1 MLIFWVS
8 QWLRFRGKRM
18 TDTMITQMPKYELMQ
33 DSGFEW
39 IGDIPSSWNL
49 LSVKQIYRLVMEESG
64 KNHNLELLSVYS
76 DIGVRPR
83 AELEEK
89 GNKASS
95 TDGYWLVRKGDFVVN
110 KLLAWMGGLGL
121 SEYDGVTS
129 PAYDVLRPR
138 KEICGSYFNYLFR
151 SPACTSELKKH
162 SRGIM
167 DMRLRLYFDK
177 FGVVKVPFP
186 SLKEQKAIS
195 NFLDKRTSQIDE
207 AIAIKQKQIEL
218 LKERKQIIIQQVVT
232 HGLNPDVPM
241 KDSGVDWIGTIPE
254 HWDIA
259 KLKLLTDKIVDGA
272 HFTPTYVASG
282 VPFLRVTDLTN
293 MRSGLINWGQVRYIP
308 EKEHKELIK
317 RAKANVGDV
326 LLSKNGTIGLT
337 KVIDWEEEFSFFV
350 SLCLIKVKKN
360 LSPYY
365 FEAFFNSPIVDRQIT
380 FGSSRTSVT
389 NLHLEKI
396 KELLIV
402 LPPIE
407 EQAMIVD
414 YIKSFS
420 TDYDE
425 AINIQTQQIEKLKE
439 YKATLINSAVTGKI
453 KVTELA

>member
-1 MLIFWVS
+1 MSNI
-8 QWLRFRGKRM
+8 
-18 TDTMITQMPKYELMQ
+18 MIGQQTKYDSYK
-33 DSGFEW
+33 DSGIEW
-39 IGDIPSSWNL
+39 IGEVPASWRLEKAKWLFTKAERSVNPDDDIVTCFRDGQVTL
-49 LSVKQIYRLVMEESG
+49 R
-64 KNHNLELLSVYS
+64 KN
-76 DIGVRPR
+76 RR
-83 AELEEK
+83 
-89 GNKASS
+89 
-95 TDGYWLVRKGDFVVN
+95 TDGFTNALKEHGYQGIRKGDLVIHAMDAFAGAIGVSDSDGKSTPVYSACVPRIDGEVNPYFYAYYMRDLALSGFIVSLAKGIRERSTDFRFNDFAGLILPWPSYQVQSEVV
-110 KLLAWMGGLGL
+110 A
-121 SEYDGVTS
+121 
-129 PAYDVLRPR
+129 
-138 KEICGSYFNYLFR
+138 
-151 SPACTSELKKH
+151 
-162 SRGIM
+162 
-167 DMRLRLYFDK
+167 
-177 FGVVKVPFP
+177 
-186 SLKEQKAIS
+186 
-195 NFLDKRTSQIDE
+195 FLDRKTAQIDE

-218 LKERKQIIIQQVVT
+218 LKERKQIIIQQAVT
-232 HGLNPDVPM
+232 QGLNPDVPM

-439 YKATLINSAVTGKI
+439 YKTTLINSAVTGKI
-453 KVTELA
+453 KVTEMA